1 MEVKVLNIKGQETG
15 KTVSLNEQVFGIE
28 PNDHVVYLA
37 VKQYL
42 ANQRQGTAKSKERS
56 EISGSTKKLGRQKG
70 GGGARHGDINSPLL
84 RGGGRVFGP
93 KPRDYASKLNK
104 KVKALARKSALAYK
118 AQENAIVV
126 VENFA
131 FEAPKTKAFV
141 EVMNN
146 INVAGK
152 KPLFVVSENEKN
164 VYLSS
169 RNVQGVKVVPA
180 NLMNTYNVMD
190 SNVVVFTETALNT
203 VEGILTK

>member
-15 KTVSLNEQVFGIE
+15 KSVSLNEQVFGIE

-37 VKQYL
+37 LKQYL